1 MTIVGEAYEVGRP
14 ELIRDARTAW
24 TWQGP
29 ADELVAHLSGQH
41 DWPAS
46 LTVSYL
52 TALRRV
58 RLWNRPD
65 RSW

>member
-1 MTIVGEAYEVGRP
+1 MTIVGESYEVARH

-29 ADELVAHLSGQH
+29 ADELVAQVSRHHG
-41 DWPAS
+41 WPAN
-46 LTVSYL
+46 LTVGYL

-58 RLWNRPD
+58 RMWNLPIRD
-65 RSW
+65 W